1 MMLRLSVNHDET
13 SSDMDLITGESRD
26 ALKDVPLSAE
36 LAAFAESI
44 AKRDE
49 EDALS
54 IFRESL
60 AAASS
65 QEVVV
70 DAAAVAANFQRMVRI
85 ADSTGI
91 PLDSPQRTFSE
102 TVWNELKLDKMSQ
115 AHK

>member
-1 MMLRLSVNHDET
+1 MCIRDRLST
-13 SSDMDLITGESRD
+13 
-26 ALKDVPLSAE
+26 
-36 LAAFAESI
+36 
-44 AKRDE
+44 
-49 EDALS
+49 
-54 IFRESL
+54 FRESL

-102 TVWNELKLDKMSQ
+102 TVWNELKLDKMSR

>member
-13 SSDMDLITGESRD
+13 SSDMDLITGESRAPLD
-26 ALKDVPLSAE
+26 DVPLSAE

-49 EDALS
+49 EDTLSVLRDALAS
-54 IFRESL
+54 
-60 AAASS
+60 AAS
-65 QEVVV
+65 QEAVV

-102 TVWNELKLDKMSQ
+102 SVWDELKLDRMPR
-115 AHK
+115 AHN

>member
-1 MMLRLSVNHDET
+1 MMLRLSVNNDET
-13 SSDMDLITGESRD
+13 SSDLDLITGESRV
-26 ALKDVPLSAE
+26 ALRDVPLSAE

-49 EDALS
+49 ENALS
-54 IFRESL
+54 VIRESL
-60 AAASS
+60 SAASS

-91 PLDSPQRTFSE
+91 PLDRPQRTFSE
-102 TVWNELKLDKMSQ
+102 KVWDELNLDRMPR
-115 AHK
+115 AYN

>member
-13 SSDMDLITGESRD
+13 SSDMNLITGESRD
-26 ALKDVPLSAE
+26 GLKDVPLSAE

-49 EDALS
+49 EDVLS
-54 IFRESL
+54 VFRESL
-60 AAASS
+60 AAAAG
-65 QEVVV
+65 QEAVV
-70 DAAAVAANFQRMVRI
+70 DAAAVAANFQRIVRI

-102 TVWNELKLDKMSQ
+102 KVWDELKLDRMPR
-115 AHK
+115 AHN